1 MRKLI
6 AVGLVILLNG
16 CTLWK
21 FGGVEANTNINGNV
35 ESRCTVNTDTAGY
48 YGNPNAYTLTTV
60 PASAGQL
67 PIVRI
72 DTSLA
77 NAYKAQI
84 SYPTSFSASPSLTDT
99 TVWSGAVTVVQTST
113 SDMSGYQ
120 AASSTANGGAMRI
133 YALTKA
139 GATWFSVASVAVYGG
154 GQQKPFP
161 DGSYTSIVVA
171 ECIAQ

>member
-1 MRKLI
+1 MNKLFTI
-6 AVGLVILLNG
+6 ALVLGLTG
-16 CTLWK
+16 CSLFASK
-21 FGGVEANTNINGNV
+21 VEAGTNINGNV

-60 PASAGQL
+60 PSSAGQL
-67 PIVRI
+67 PVVRI

-84 SYPTSFSASPSLTDT
+84 SYPTSFSASPSLGDT
-99 TVWSGAVTVVQTST
+99 TVWTGAVTVVQTSS

-120 AASSTANGGAMRI
+120 AASSTANNGAMRT
-133 YALTKA
+133 YALTVA
-139 GATWFSVASVAVYGG
+139 GATWFSVASVATYGG
-154 GQQKPFP
+154 GQQKAFP
-161 DGSYTSIVVA
+161 GGSYTAVVVA